1 MVLRVVAVAVAV
13 ARVVMLAHF
22 HLLVLDSLLWQL
34 LVAGLQR
41 LEVVQQL
48 VVLGALVVETG

>member
-1 MVLRVVAVAVAV
+1 MVLQVVLVAEVVAW
-13 ARVVMLAHF
+13 VVVLVHF
-22 HLLVLDSLLWQL
+22 HLLVLDSLVLQL

-48 VVLGALVVETG
+48 VVLGVLVVETG